1 MIQKLGWL
9 ALAGALGTVSRYG
22 LAGLVQRLSGGSFP
36 WGTLV
41 VNLLGCFLAGLLWG
55 MFEKRGV
62 VTALP
67 RTVLLVGFLGAFTT
81 FSTLTLE
88 TTEMLRASELMYA
101 TANLT
106 VQNGIGLAAIF
117 AGTMLGRMI

>member
-81 FSTLTLE
+81 FSTMTLE
-88 TTEMLRASELMYA
+88 TTEMLRASELVYA

-106 VQNGIGLAAIF
+106 LQNGIGLAAIF

>member
-1 MIQKLGWL
+1 MIQKLAWL
-9 ALAGALGTVSRYG
+9 ALAGALGTLARYG

-36 WGTLV
+36 WGTLF

-81 FSTLTLE
+81 FSTMTLE
-88 TTEMLRASELMYA
+88 TTEMLRASELVYA

-106 VQNGIGLAAIF
+106 LQNGIGLAAIF

>member
-1 MIQKLGWL
+1 MIQKLAWL

-41 VNLLGCFLAGLLWG
+41 VNLVGCFLAGLLWG

-81 FSTLTLE
+81 FSTMTLE
-88 TTEMLRASELMYA
+88 TTEMLRASELVYA

-106 VQNGIGLAAIF
+106 LQNGIGLAAIF

>member
-1 MIQKLGWL
+1 MIQKLAWL

-41 VNLLGCFLAGLLWG
+41 VNLLGCFMAGLLWG
-55 MFEKRGV
+55 IFEKRGV

-81 FSTLTLE
+81 FSTMTLE

-106 VQNGIGLAAIF
+106 LQNGVGLAAIF

>member
-1 MIQKLGWL
+1 MIQKIAWL
-9 ALAGALGTVSRYG
+9 ALAGALGALARYG
-22 LAGLVQRLSGGSFP
+22 LAGLVQRFSGGTFP

-41 VNLLGCFLAGLLWG
+41 VNLVGCFAAGLLWG

-81 FSTLTLE
+81 FSTMVLE
-88 TTEMLRASELMYA
+88 TTEMLRASELVYA

-106 VQNGIGLAAIF
+106 LQNGVGLAAII
-117 AGTMLGRMI
+117 AGATLGRMI

>member
-1 MIQKLGWL
+1 MIQKLAWL

-81 FSTLTLE
+81 FSTMTLE
-88 TTEMLRASELMYA
+88 TTEMLRASELVYA

-106 VQNGIGLAAIF
+106 LQNGIGLAAIF

>member
-1 MIQKLGWL
+1 MIQKIAWL

-81 FSTLTLE
+81 FSTMTLE
-88 TTEMLRASELMYA
+88 TTEMLRASELVYA

-106 VQNGIGLAAIF
+106 LQNGIGLAAIF

>member
-1 MIQKLGWL
+1 MIQKLAWL

-41 VNLLGCFLAGLLWG
+41 VNLVGCFLAGLLWG

-81 FSTLTLE
+81 FSTMTLE
-88 TTEMLRASELMYA
+88 TTEMLRASELVYA

-106 VQNGIGLAAIF
+106 LQNGIGLAAIF
-117 AGTMLGRMI
+117 AGTILGRMI

>member
-1 MIQKLGWL
+1 MIQKFAWL
-9 ALAGALGTVSRYG
+9 ALAGALGALARYG
-22 LAGLVQRLSGGSFP
+22 LAGLVQRFSGGSFP

-41 VNLLGCFLAGLLWG
+41 VNLLGCFVAGLLWG

-81 FSTLTLE
+81 FSTMILE

-106 VQNGIGLAAIF
+106 LQNGVGLAAIF

>member
-1 MIQKLGWL
+1 MMQKFAWL
-9 ALAGALGTVSRYG
+9 AFAGALGALARYG
-22 LAGLVQRLSGGSFP
+22 LAGFVQRLSGGTFP

-62 VTALP
+62 TTALP

-81 FSTLTLE
+81 FSTMMLE
-88 TTEMLRASELMYA
+88 TTEMLRASELIYA

-106 VQNGIGLAAIF
+106 LQNGIGLVAII

>member
-88 TTEMLRASELMYA
+88 TTEMLRASELVYA

-106 VQNGIGLAAIF
+106 LQNGIGLAAIF

>member
-1 MIQKLGWL
+1 MIQKIAWL
-9 ALAGALGTVSRYG
+9 ALAGALGTLARYG
-22 LAGLVQRLSGGSFP
+22 LAGLVQRLSWGSFP

-41 VNLLGCFLAGLLWG
+41 VNLVGCFLAGLLWG

-67 RTVLLVGFLGAFTT
+67 RVVLLVGFLGAFTT
-81 FSTLTLE
+81 FSTMILE
-88 TTEMLRASELMYA
+88 TSEMLRASELMYA

-106 VQNGIGLAAIF
+106 LQNGIGLAALV